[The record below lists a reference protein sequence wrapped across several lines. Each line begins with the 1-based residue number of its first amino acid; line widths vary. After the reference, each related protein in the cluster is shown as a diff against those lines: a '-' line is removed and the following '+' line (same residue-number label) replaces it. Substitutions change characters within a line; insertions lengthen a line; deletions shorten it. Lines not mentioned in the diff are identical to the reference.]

1 MNETDAMRLLAEANP
16 VRVDDLA
23 AMEMPDSILVRRRA
37 GRRLALAAV
46 AALLAALAASLI
58 GVFVFGQSTRSME
71 PVINGPQQGLGT
83 LGDLPVLPPSP
94 SPIPVADV
102 SLMLGVPVAL
112 PATSLVQPGDARSA
126 TAEIVCPAITAEID
140 GTCFVTVEFPSDSL
154 TVEFWRPSGAPR
166 QDQLADTVRQANE
179 EIGRHPGSGQAE
191 LLDLNGVPA
200 RFLSGDYS
208 FGPQGSGSIDFL
220 VGDMRVTVY
229 GSQTESALEA
239 AAQSVLDKTPSPV
252 QTPLAD
258 ASSVLGAPIVLPDT
272 ESVHPA
278 DAAPTATT
286 ECPPQP
292 STTVPCQ
299 VTVEFP
305 ALATYYVPLTIR
317 YLRPAQADPVATY
330 RNIAQQVNGAKIV
343 SVSGVSALF
352 VPGYGT
358 TYPSWIEFAAGGTD
372 ITVQGIY
379 DETTL
384 EAMAQ
389 SILDRSG
396 S

>member
-1 MNETDAMRLLAEANP
+1 MTDRDVMTLLAEANP
-16 VRVDDLA
+16 VLA
-23 AMEMPDSILVRRRA
+23 DALAPMAVPGVA
-37 GRRLALAAV
+37 GRRSSRRLVLAA
-46 AALLAALAASLI
+46 AATAVAASLI
-58 GVFVFGQSTRSME
+58 GVFVYPGIGSGHRKSME
-71 PVINGPQQGLGT
+71 PRLGIQGPGNY
-83 LGDLPVLPPSP
+83 VVPPPPP

-112 PATSLVQPGDARSA
+112 PTTSLVQPGDAHSA

-140 GTCFVTVEFPSDSL
+140 GTCMVTVEFPSDSL
-154 TVEFWRPSGAPR
+154 TVEFWRPSGAPS
-166 QDQLADTVRQANE
+166 QDQLADTVRQAKE
-179 EIGRHPGSGQAE
+179 EIARHPGSGQAE

-200 RFLSGDYS
+200 RFLSGNYS

-220 VGDMRVTVY
+220 LGDMRVTVY
-229 GSQTESALEA
+229 GNQTESALKA
-239 AAQSVLDKTPSPV
+239 AAQSILDQTPSPV
-252 QTPLAD
+252 QTRLGD
-258 ASSVLGAPIVLPDT
+258 ASSVFGAPIVLPDT
-272 ESVHPA
+272 EAVHPT

-317 YLRPAQADPVATY
+317 YLRPAQEDPVATY
-330 RNIAQQVNGAKIV
+330 QNIAQQVKGAKIV

-352 VPGYGT
+352 VPGYGIS
-358 TYPSWIEFAAGGTD
+358 YPSWIEFVAGGTD

-379 DETTL
+379 DESAL
-384 EAMAQ
+384 QAMAQ
-389 SILDRSG
+389 SIIDHSG